1 MKMRNIGRRL
11 KVKRRFIRGDQFH
24 ESFWNIVKAFF
35 KILLFP
41 VLFLVL
47 IVALP
52 VITVMAEEKKS
63 FALLLWA
70 ALYSSII
77 VPVAMGSLLWIIP
90 IVPYAIFHFI
100 ITIYVYKKTVSDDA
114 ATNMGESSATGSREG
129 GRSGE
134 GQRGGESKRGLF
146 EGLLPAEAKKKYH
159 ELMKKYH
166 PDNADGN
173 PAMAKEI
180 SIAYDEYKLRH
191 RVAR

>member
-1 MKMRNIGRRL
+1 MRKGNINSKSR
-11 KVKRRFIRGDQFH
+11 
-24 ESFWNIVKAFF
+24 VKAFF

-70 ALYSSII
+70 ALFSSII
-77 VPVAMGSLLWIIP
+77 VPATMGSLLWIIP
-90 IVPYAIFHFI
+90 IVPYVIFHFI
-100 ITIYVYKKTVSDDA
+100 ITIYVYKKIIRDDA
-114 ATNMGESSATGSREG
+114 TTNKGESSATGSGES
-129 GRSGE
+129 GRSRE
-134 GQRGGESKRGLF
+134 SGGGLF

>member
-11 KVKRRFIRGDQFH
+11 KVKRRFIRGDQLY
-24 ESFWNIVKAFF
+24 ESLGDLLHMFF

-41 VLFLVL
+41 IIFLVL
-47 IVALP
+47 IVVLP

-70 ALYSSII
+70 ALFSSII
-77 VPVAMGSLLWIIP
+77 VPATMGSLLWIIP
-90 IVPYAIFHFI
+90 IVPYVIFHFI
-100 ITIYVYKKTVSDDA
+100 ITIYVYKKIIRDDA
-114 ATNMGESSATGSREG
+114 TTNKGESSATGSGESGRSREG
-129 GRSGE
+129 GG
-134 GQRGGESKRGLF
+134 GLF

-191 RVAR
+191 QVAR